1 MLLEYEISQFILAL
15 FLVIAPHVL
24 WIRWIIRAFRKRHEA
39 GRVISVLS
47 YILFLIPFWVLL
59 KGGNRYYGRS
69 AAAEQ
74 VEEYG
79 LLGMALLSILLPL
92 GYFFGRWINT
102 SRDINVTHGI
112 NLFRGSKNKKD

>member
-24 WIRWIIRAFRKRHEA
+24 WIRWIIRAFRKRHMV
-39 GRVISVLS
+39 GRGISVLS
-47 YILFLIPFWVLL
+47 YLLFLIPFWIML

-74 VEEYG
+74 VEEYV
-79 LLGMALLSILLPL
+79 LLGMGLLSILLSI
-92 GYFFGRWINT
+92 GYFGGRRIYAAYRQKRENHAK
-102 SRDINVTHGI
+102 SH
-112 NLFRGSKNKKD
+112 

>member
-1 MLLEYEISQFILAL
+1 MLYEISILILVL
-15 FLVIAPHVL
+15 FLAVAPHVL
-24 WIRWIIRAFRKRHEA
+24 WIRWIIRAFRKRHAA
-39 GRVISVLS
+39 GRVISILS
-47 YILFLIPFWVLL
+47 YILFLIPFWILL

-92 GYFFGRWINT
+92 GYFFGRWIYAAY
-102 SRDINVTHGI
+102 RQKRE
-112 NLFRGSKNKKD
+112 NLAKSG